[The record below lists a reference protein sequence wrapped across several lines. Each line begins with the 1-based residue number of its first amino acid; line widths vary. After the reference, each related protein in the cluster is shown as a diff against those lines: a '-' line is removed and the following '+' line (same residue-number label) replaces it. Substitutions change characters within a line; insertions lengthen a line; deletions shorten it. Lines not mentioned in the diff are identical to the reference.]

1 MPSGLLATKQNHT
14 HTALAESGQR
24 LRLVEIRQ
32 RIDEAKILDLVIA
45 MAQTGRALILNPETM
60 AVEDVG
66 ELGEDTRQKFLA
78 QLVNKIINNA
88 VAPKELEDT
97 TRSAAASWV
106 ADLESADPPESTAG
120 PTMPPRAKMQP
131 EAS

>member
-1 MPSGLLATKQNHT
+1 MPVGTLATRSHS

-88 VAPKELEDT
+88 VAPKETDEENK
-97 TRSAAASWV
+97 SAAATWV
-106 ADLESADPPESTAG
+106 AELESADPPQSSAT
-120 PTMPPRAKMQP
+120 PTLPTRAKMQP